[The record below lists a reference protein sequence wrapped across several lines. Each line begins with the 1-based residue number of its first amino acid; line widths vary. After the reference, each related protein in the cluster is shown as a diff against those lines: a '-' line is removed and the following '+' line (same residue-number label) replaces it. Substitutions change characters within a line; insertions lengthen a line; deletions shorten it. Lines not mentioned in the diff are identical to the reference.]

1 MKNSEEEKWSH
12 RCMLGLP
19 RTQLDSKF
27 SGRLFHDY
35 VLIFPSINCSFA
47 SNDNAKVKRAKI
59 KSEVWSISHTLF
71 FFFGCFILI
80 SYEKSSFVP
89 SIYELATFQ

>member
-71 FFFGCFILI
+71 FFFLVVLF
-80 SYEKSSFVP
+80 SF
-89 SIYELATFQ
+89 LMRKAHLFQAFMN